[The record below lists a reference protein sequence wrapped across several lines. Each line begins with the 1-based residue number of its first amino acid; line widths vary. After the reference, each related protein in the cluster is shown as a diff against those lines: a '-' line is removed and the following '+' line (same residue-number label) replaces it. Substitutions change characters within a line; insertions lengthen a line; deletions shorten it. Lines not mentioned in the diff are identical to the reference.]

1 MKIKFSVK
9 NAVDLQHGVLNFLV
23 LTGMLFV
30 ISKYLTGS
38 TVIGAI
44 VYVLVFLL
52 ATIFGF
58 IYWRDYE

>member
-23 LTGMLFV
+23 LTGMIFV

>member
-23 LTGMLFV
+23 LTGMIFV

-58 IYWRDYE
+58 IYWRGYE

>member
-1 MKIKFSVK
+1 MKLKFSVK

-23 LTGMLFV
+23 LTGMIFV